1 MKNRFMICA
10 LVVLFLSG
18 GAQAAITLFDIDA
31 DPAAW
36 AAAIA
41 GMTPTTSYDFNAD
54 ADYGIVGFDGPLTSA
69 GAGPVSAGILADG
82 VVMDR
87 VNLGGADPGLVATGP
102 SAGFG
107 NTSNAVL
114 ANYFVDAFATLSLP
128 GAPEAFAFN
137 TLTLLGSDTV
147 DITVNGI
154 LFSGITVGVG
164 RNIGVLGTGGD
175 IISSIEIYDLSGG
188 GAEGVQGLGTMY
200 NTIPVPGALL
210 LGSIGLG
217 AVNWLRRRRT
227 L

>member
-1 MKNRFMICA
+1 MMKKRILICA
-10 LVVLFLSG
+10 LAVLILSG

-31 DPAAW
+31 NPAAW

-41 GMTPTTSYDFNAD
+41 GMAPTTAYDFD
-54 ADYGIVGFDGPLTSA
+54 VDPDYGIVGFDGPLTSA

-87 VNLGGADPGLVATGP
+87 INLGGGDPGLATSGP
-102 SAGFG
+102 SAGYG

-114 ANYFVDAFATLSLP
+114 ANFFIDAFATLSLP

-154 LFSGITVGVG
+154 LFSGITVGTG
-164 RNIGVLGTGGD
+164 RNIGVLGTGGTT
-175 IISSIEIYDLSGG
+175 ISSIEIYDLGG

-200 NTIPVPGALL
+200 NVIPVPGALL
-210 LGSIGLG
+210 LGSVGLG
-217 AVNWLRRRRT
+217 AVSWLRRRRT